1 MDDKKKR
8 VICAIVLVWMIILS
22 YLLIRSF
29 GHIENNESLTPTGNV
44 DIFEI
49 SCRQCCGNEKND
61 GDTEVPSTGSVVRK
75 KDSDENENVWHANEE
90 ESGDE
95 QEGEE
100 GEEKGGEEEDKDLGD
115 VVVYDD
121 YKIWDNKDL
130 RIFSNPAFEYKNII
144 APGSYNSYA
153 FVIRNNNDFDI
164 VADIVFKETNAK
176 NINMQYKLKNDG
188 EFLLGS
194 TDNYVPIKDRVI
206 QNVELPANSY
216 KSYILDWKWLDS
228 SNDAEVGF
236 DANSIYKLSIAIRAT

>member
-1 MDDKKKR
+1 M
-8 VICAIVLVWMIILS
+8 
-22 YLLIRSF
+22 
-29 GHIENNESLTPTGNV
+29 
-44 DIFEI
+44 
-49 SCRQCCGNEKND
+49 
-61 GDTEVPSTGSVVRK
+61 
-75 KDSDENENVWHANEE
+75 
-90 ESGDE
+90 
-95 QEGEE
+95 
-100 GEEKGGEEEDKDLGD
+100 
-115 VVVYDD
+115 VYDD

-164 VADIVFKETNAK
+164 VTDIVFKETNAK

-194 TDNYVPIKDRVI
+194 TDNYVSIKDRVI